1 MMYSKGVLNSSH
13 IMLQSR
19 YNTLKITKNLSFRN
33 ITENTL
39 ADTPSGYIQDPAN
52 HPKQMVTYKKL
63 TIEGQA
69 ALEAMEREEDLMNR
83 EELAYS
89 GYTTLAI
96 QECKAVILNNKST
109 REELESSCKS
119 LNKSLKELM
128 DLIGCTVEKKSSQ
141 NVAESFLNGDETT
154 DDNIVSNEYI
164 VVSKDDC
171 NHIRYIIALGMRR
184 LGDYNAA
191 ENMCMEILSLDNS
204 NCDALE
210 SLIEI
215 YTGTEEPEKLRLLFD
230 KLSEWGTKEENKNE
244 EDPKISEKGSINGIL
259 TTEDDTKSTQL
270 VEVGMILLSDIMI
283 ESASRHYKEHG
294 EGSTS
299 RFFLEAISPM
309 ITVFGPHYTSLFIN
323 SLFRSMDEQHFSAR
337 FETRNKKES
346 ENTIGLVIAFLKM
359 LLSRKIYD
367 LVEDSLMFEFRILSK
382 LHAALRFN
390 GRKHESYKI
399 CERLMNLYRGNCVKK
414 DLLVQNKKQEVQ
426 RELLKDFESTYK
438 TVFFQYVE
446 DRALD
451 SLEVGKQLCI
461 QAIEEFPE
469 EASPWETLGLILHKM
484 DPVNGLDDAIVA
496 VKKAFSL
503 DPENLRI
510 ILTLANFFKAQ
521 KRYKLYEIMIDRYE
535 LLKYLI
541 ESGATEE
548 EINTITEEIESLDI
562 NIPRDTEPD
571 EVNVQFADIQEHL
584 ERMEMSHTYSMPIDK
599 EPRVFGKQPLSAPML
614 DSSINADRPERL
626 VDPESNR
633 YE

>member
-1 MMYSKGVLNSSH
+1 MMCPRVFLNSSH
-13 IMLQSR
+13 MMLQRR
-19 YNTLKITKNLSFRN
+19 YNALKMTRNISFRN

-63 TIEGQA
+63 TIEGQS
-69 ALEAMEREEDLMNR
+69 ALDALEREEELMKR

-89 GYTTLAI
+89 GYTTLVI
-96 QECKAVILNNKST
+96 QECKATILNDKST
-109 REELESSCKS
+109 REELESSCES
-119 LNKSLKELM
+119 LNRALKELI
-128 DLIGCTVEKKSSQ
+128 DLIGCTVEKKSSHHLTK
-141 NVAESFLNGDETT
+141 SFLTEDEKTN
-154 DDNIVSNEYI
+154 DSILSNEYV
-164 VVSKDDC
+164 VVSQDDC

-184 LGDYNAA
+184 LGNYLEA
-191 ENMCMEILSLDNS
+191 ENMCMEILSFDHS

-215 YTGTEEPEKLRLLFD
+215 YTGTEKPEKLRILFD
-230 KLSEWGTKEENKNE
+230 KLSEWDIEKKKKDKENS
-244 EDPKISEKGSINGIL
+244 KITDSKSINSIL
-259 TTEDDTKSTQL
+259 STEDDTKSTQL
-270 VEVGMILLSDIMI
+270 VEVALILLSDIII
-283 ESASRHYKEHG
+283 ESASFHYNEHG

-309 ITVFGPHYTSLFIN
+309 ISVFGPQYTSLFID

-337 FETRNKKES
+337 FETSESKES
-346 ENTIGLVIAFLKM
+346 EKTIGLVIAFLKM
-359 LLSRKIYD
+359 LLARRIYD
-367 LVEDSLMFEFRILSK
+367 LVEDSLRFEFQILSK

-390 GRKHESYKI
+390 GEKHESYKV
-399 CERLMNLYRGNCVKK
+399 CERLMNLYRNNCAKK
-414 DLLVQNKKQEVQ
+414 DLLTQNKKPKVRLGLFE
-426 RELLKDFESTYK
+426 DFEPTYK
-438 TVFFQYVE
+438 TVFFQYIE

-451 SLEVGKQLCI
+451 SLDVGKDLCI
-461 QAIEEFPE
+461 KAIEEFPE
-469 EASPWETLGLILHKM
+469 EASPWETLGLILHKK
-484 DPVNGLDDAIVA
+484 DPINGLDDAIVA

-503 DPENLRI
+503 EPRNLRI

-521 KRYKLYEIMIDRYE
+521 KRYKLHEMMIDRYQ

-541 ESGATEE
+541 ENGANEE
-548 EINTITEEIESLDI
+548 EINTITEEIVGLDV
-562 NIPRDTEPD
+562 NIPRETEPD
-571 EVNVQFADIQEHL
+571 EVSVQFADIQEHL

-614 DSSINADRPERL
+614 DSSINADKPERL